1 MWFQAGFALLVGP
14 AWAKSGI
21 MQWLYLD
28 PNQQQ
33 VAVEE
38 EQLGDLVQNGS
49 IQADTMLWN
58 ETMADWQT
66 AQSIW
71 PDTFQAAAAAT
82 PVPATVKR
90 PAGAGAPPTLK
101 PRGKKPAGR
110 PTRPA
115 TKGAVG
121 STTGKLAKTAPGAK
135 TGKLSKRTPGSRAR
149 AGKEVEEEID
159 EDVAGATRKTANFLH
174 NYHGWV
180 MAVAVMAMVFGSLVV
195 CGGIAAMVGAP
206 GVLPVIPII
215 LGALPIAVSVFLL
228 KAAGSAKLAVET
240 GDPQHL
246 NECLEQVGKYFL
258 GMGIFLLIFL
268 IIVVAGI
275 AIAIFSPDLFVPGA

>member
-1 MWFQAGFALLVGP
+1 MRFRTGFALPVEP
-14 AWAKSGI
+14 AWAKSRI

-38 EQLGDLVQNGS
+38 EQLGTLVQNGS

-58 ETMADWQT
+58 ETMTDWQS

-71 PDTFQAAAAAT
+71 PDTFQSAPA
-82 PVPATVKR
+82 PATVKR
-90 PAGAGAPPTLK
+90 PAGAGNPPTLK
-101 PRGKKPAGR
+101 PRGKRATAKR
-110 PTRPA
+110 PSRPA

-121 STTGKLAKTAPGAK
+121 STTGKLTKTAPGAK
-135 TGKLSKRTPGSRAR
+135 TGKLAKPTPGSRTR
-149 AGKEVEEEID
+149 AGRGADEEID
-159 EDVAGATRKTANFLH
+159 EEVAGATRKTANHLH

-206 GVLPVIPII
+206 GVLPAIPII
-215 LGALPIAVSVFLL
+215 LGALPIAVSVLLL

-240 GDPQHL
+240 GDPQAL
-246 NECLEQVGKYFL
+246 NECLEQLGKYFL
-258 GMGIFLLIFL
+258 GIGIFLLILL